1 MSSSTRRDLLQ
12 GIAAAAFVGPMSA
25 TAAQTVHHAV
35 TQQAAS
41 SGVYRPKLLTA
52 HEFGMLQTLCEL
64 IVPGA
69 SKGHAA
75 EFIDLLC
82 SQNPDMAFIYT
93 GGIAWLDHVMQR
105 TVNATFLAA
114 RPDDQK
120 ALLDKIA
127 YRGNATPELT
137 AGIRFFEWVR
147 RMTVDA
153 YYTSAAGIAELGYM
167 GNKASGKFEVPP
179 QAIDYAAIDYAA
191 IDYALKGSGTA

>member
-1 MSSSTRRDLLQ
+1 MYSSTRRDLLQ

-35 TQQAAS
+35 AQEAAN

-52 HEFGMLQTLCEL
+52 HEFSTLQMLCEL

-69 SKGHAA
+69 SKGQAA
-75 EFIDLLC
+75 AFIDLLC
-82 SQNPDMAFIYT
+82 SQNPDMAFVYT
-93 GGIAWLDHVMQR
+93 GGIAWLDHVMHR

-114 RPDDQK
+114 RPDDRN
-120 ALLDKIA
+120 ALLDQIA
-127 YRGNATPELT
+127 YRRNATPELA
-137 AGIRFFEWVR
+137 AGVRFFEWVR

-167 GNKASGKFEVPP
+167 GNRASGEFKAPKE
-179 QAIDYAAIDYAA
+179 A